1 MDSNNEHAA
10 RRAKVLLPSEYRH
23 PTRISRMRLQPSSVA
38 CIIATIGFVAAVPRP
53 ARSQQPAPASPLSAA
68 TLMRQVEV
76 RRTKFGVPHINAE
89 NLAAAGYAEAYVQ
102 SEDYGARVALSLLR
116 ARGGMA
122 RWFGRDSINQDFTN
136 SLAYARAVQTY
147 PALEQATRDVYDGF
161 AVGVNRYIELHPEE
175 FPAGF
180 APHFTGYDVLAKDVE
195 LPPVNQAAKFLARSD
210 SAMRTKTA
218 APVSNPD
225 DGSNA
230 WAFAPSR
237 TKSKHAILLRNPHL
251 VWTAGYYEAHVTV
264 PGVLNFYG
272 DLRIGGPFGVIG
284 GFNHDL
290 GWSTTNNDPL
300 LWQIYALTAD
310 PAAADHYLLDGA
322 SLPLTHETIT
332 VTYKDGAG
340 LSSETRQMWRTSLGP
355 VVERANGK
363 IYVFRAADDGEWR
376 AGEQFLHMMRARTLA
391 EWKEAM
397 RIRARINSSFTYADR
412 AGNIFYLWNAS
423 IPALPHPS
431 AGDTAA
437 VPVVRTGDAWTRYVS
452 LDSLPQVLNPKGG
465 YVHNENDAPYYTN
478 MRAPLDPAQ
487 YPSYFPAPRLGLRS
501 QLAIDLIDNDRKMS
515 LEDVI
520 ALKHSYRMLLAD
532 RVRDDLVRAVRA
544 SNPAGDVAKAIDMI
558 GAWDKTAAP
567 DSRGGTLFEA
577 WWRRYVGRGGVAA
590 ADTMFAESWKASAP
604 ITTPRGLRQPTAAV
618 DAFRVAVD
626 ETTRRYGRFDPPWG
640 DVHRVRRGTVDVPVG
655 GCASDLGCFRVI
667 TYRDEPDGK
676 RVAIGSDGWILAVE
690 FGDEPRAFSVLAYG
704 ESPKETSPYHSD
716 QAEMFARGQ
725 LKPVAWSERDI
736 EAQTVK
742 RYRPG
747 EAP

>member
-1 MDSNNEHAA
+1 MH
-10 RRAKVLLPSEYRH
+10 
-23 PTRISRMRLQPSSVA
+23 TRLSFPIVVQLVG
-38 CIIATIGFVAAVPRP
+38 ILAAVIPDSGR
-53 ARSQQPAPASPLSAA
+53 AQASTPSALSAA

-76 RRTKFGVPHINAE
+76 RRTTYGVPHIKAE

-102 SEDYGARVALSLLR
+102 SEDYGTRVALSLLR

-122 RWFGRDSINQDFTN
+122 RWFGRDSINQDFVN
-136 SLAYARAVQTY
+136 SLAYARAVETY
-147 PALEQATRDVYDGF
+147 PLLDQATRDVYDGF
-161 AVGVNRYIELHPEE
+161 AVGVNRYIELHPDE

-180 APHFTGYDVLAKDVE
+180 GPHFTGYDVLAKDVE
-195 LPPVNQAAKFLARSD
+195 IPPLNVANRFLARSD
-210 SAMRTKTA
+210 SATRAKTQS
-218 APVSNPD
+218 APSNPD

-230 WAFAPSR
+230 WAFGPSR
-237 TKSKHAILLRNPHL
+237 TKSKRAILLRNPHL
-251 VWTAGYYEAHVTV
+251 VWTAGYYEAHVVV
-264 PGVLNFYG
+264 PGTLDFYG

-284 GFNHDL
+284 GFNRDL

-300 LWQIYALTAD
+300 LWQIYSLTAD

-322 SLPLTHETIT
+322 SLPLSHEAIT

-363 IYVFRAADDGEWR
+363 IFVLRAADDGEFR
-376 AGEQFLHMMRARTLA
+376 AGEQFLRMMRAHSLA
-391 EWKEAM
+391 EWKDAM
-397 RIRARINSSFTYADR
+397 RIRARTNSSFTYADR
-412 AGNIFYLWNAS
+412 AGNIFYLWNAA
-423 IPALPHPS
+423 IPALPHAS
-431 AGDTAA
+431 GGDTTAIS
-437 VPVVRTGDAWTRYVS
+437 VTRTGDAWTRYVAF
-452 LDSLPQVLNPKGG
+452 DSLPQVLNPKGG

-487 YPSYFPAPRLGLRS
+487 FPSYFPAPRLGLRS
-501 QLAIDLIDNDRKMS
+501 QLAIDLIDNARKMS
-515 LEDVI
+515 LDDVI

-532 RVRDDLVRAVRA
+532 RVRDDLVAAVRA
-544 SNPAGDVAKAIDMI
+544 LHPTGDVAKAIDMI
-558 GAWDKTAAP
+558 AAWDKTVAP
-567 DSRGGTLFEA
+567 ESRGGTLFEA
-577 WWRRYVGRGGVAA
+577 WWRRYVGRGGAAA

-604 ITTPRGLRQPTAAV
+604 LTTPRGLRQPAAAA
-618 DAFRVAVD
+618 DAFRFAVE
-626 ETTRRYGRFDPPWG
+626 ETTRRYGRFDPTWG
-640 DVHRVRRGTVDVPVG
+640 DVHRVRRGSVDVPVG

-667 TYRDEPDGK
+667 TYRDDTDGK

-690 FGDEPRAFSVLAYG
+690 FGDEPRAYSVLAYG

-725 LKPVAWSERDI
+725 LKPVAWSDRDI

-747 EAP
+747 ESP